1 MIKKITSYILVL
13 LLIILL
19 TSSIAIIIFS
29 QTIFKQDF
37 TIKMLEKENYY
48 TKLYAQIIEKFKDN
62 TIQSGLDDEVLNG
75 IITEEQVEEDIK
87 SLIAGIYN
95 KSEYT
100 INTEK
105 VKERLNEN
113 IKKVIEKNKKD
124 ISNQEQQAIDIY
136 VTTIGD
142 IYSREIAYAQNY
154 IPKVQEVFSKTQNI
168 MQKVGVLL
176 YISFGVIFALIIII
190 NKKESIKYLSI
201 TAMSTGILLI
211 IPTIMEKNIINTQ
224 NILLFNQ
231 TFSKVVVNIVETI
244 MLKFLI
250 FGIVFLVIGIAL
262 NVVSSRK
269 FNITKQ

>member
-1 MIKKITSYILVL
+1 MIKRITSYILVL

-75 IITEEQVEEDIK
+75 IITEEQVEGNIK
-87 SLIAGIYN
+87 ALIAGIYN

-136 VTTIGD
+136 VTTIGN

-168 MQKVGVLL
+168 IQKVGGLL
-176 YISFGVIFALIIII
+176 YISFGVIFVLIIII

-211 IPTIMEKNIINTQ
+211 IPRIMEKNIINTH

-231 TFSKVVVNIVETI
+231 TFSNVVVNIVETI
-244 MLKFLI
+244 MLKFLT